1 MEYLWTKGVE
11 PPRFPALEGDLR
23 TGVLVIGGGMAG
35 VLCLRQLRDRGVD
48 CVLAEGNRI
57 GMGITKGT
65 TAVLSAQHDVLYSDL
80 IRRRGADQAKR
91 YLEANLR
98 AVEGFRE
105 LSRTIPC
112 DFQDMPS
119 VMYSLTER
127 DVLEQE
133 ARAVRSL
140 GFPAEFLTSG
150 APLPFRVAGA
160 VKYPG
165 MAQFHPLKFLWGAAK
180 GLNIRERT
188 FVRRL

>member
-140 GFPAEFLTSG
+140 G
-150 APLPFRVAGA
+150 
-160 VKYPG
+160 
-165 MAQFHPLKFLWGAAK
+165 
-180 GLNIRERT
+180 
-188 FVRRL
+188 

>member
-1 MEYLWTKGVE
+1 MPNTTDNG
-11 PPRFPALEGDLR
+11 AQ
-23 TGVLVIGGGMAG
+23 VLVIGGGMAG

-48 CVLAEGNRI
+48 CVLAGGNRI

-119 VMYSLTER
+119 VMSLMCASR
-127 DVLEQE
+127 YGVM
-133 ARAVRSL
+133 A
-140 GFPAEFLTSG
+140 
-150 APLPFRVAGA
+150 LPWMCSAFACA
-160 VKYPG
+160 TALSMMPF
-165 MAQFHPLKFLWGAAK
+165 M
-180 GLNIRERT
+180 
-188 FVRRL
+188 